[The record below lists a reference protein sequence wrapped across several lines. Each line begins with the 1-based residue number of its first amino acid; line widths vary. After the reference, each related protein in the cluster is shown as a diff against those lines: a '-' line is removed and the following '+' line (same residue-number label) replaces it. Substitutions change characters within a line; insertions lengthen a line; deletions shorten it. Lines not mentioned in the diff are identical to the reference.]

1 MPVHPTQI
9 GPAGLPAPADLRYEP
24 SLAPLATHGTA
35 MHRRF
40 LSSSS
45 VVLAAALATADS
57 ALVTACGAPA
67 APAAPS
73 PAAPP
78 AVAPAPAVAEPAAP
92 VATPLTTGEREAVGG
107 RIFHVAERPGGAT
120 VDVIL
125 PSGQG
130 AKTMLSGTAGDGP
143 PSVLPGPVAPSGE
156 WMAVITVDEHE
167 GGHAE
172 RVEVRPL
179 DAAGQLGE
187 PVWRSDAAPQV
198 RSPNWSPDSRTLVFE
213 AAFSSFRD
221 IYALDLADRTAPKQR
236 RLTDHPAG
244 NYEPAFS
251 PDGRQ
256 IAFVSSRDG
265 NAEVYVMRA
274 DGSEPQRV
282 THFQLD
288 DWGPVWSPDGGTL
301 AFLSNRESVDRIFL
315 CKPDGTELR
324 RLTAETTEARKS
336 FEPGEAEPVFTP
348 DGKGLVFSVRTGPQ
362 QAALRRADLATGQ
375 VTPLTAGKSS
385 DREPTFAPDGKL
397 LVFASDR
404 DGDPELYLMRPDGTG
419 VTRLTERQGADWLP
433 RWSPR

>member
-1 MPVHPTQI
+1 MFLHPAAC
-9 GPAGLPAPADLRYEP
+9 G
-24 SLAPLATHGTA
+24 
-35 MHRRF
+35 
-40 LSSSS
+40 
-45 VVLAAALATADS
+45 AALA
-57 ALVTACGAPA
+57 LACGAPA
-67 APAAPS
+67 SPASPTVPS
-73 PAAPP
+73 PAAP
-78 AVAPAPAVAEPAAP
+78 APAVEAPAAEPAAP
-92 VATPLTTGEREAVGG
+92 PSPPLTAEEREAAGG
-107 RIFHVAERPGGAT
+107 RIFYLAERDDGAT

-130 AKTMLSGTAGDGP
+130 AKTMLSGTPGAGP
-143 PSVLPGPVAPSGE
+143 PSVLPGPVAPNGE

-167 GGHAE
+167 GAHDE
-172 RVEVRPL
+172 RIEVRPL
-179 DAAGQLGE
+179 GPAGELGE

-198 RSPNWSPDSRTLVFE
+198 RSPNWSPDSRTLAFE

-221 IYALDLADRTAPKQR
+221 IYALDLADKTAPKLR

-274 DGSEPQRV
+274 DGSEPQRL

-288 DWGPVWSPDGGTL
+288 DWGPVWSRDGGLL
-301 AFLSNRESVDRIFL
+301 AFISNRESADRIFV
-315 CKPDGTELR
+315 CKPDGSELR
-324 RLTAETTEARKS
+324 RLTPDVLDARKS

-348 DGKGLVFSVRTGPQ
+348 DGKGLVYSVRTGPQ
-362 QAALRRADLATGQ
+362 KAALRRADLATGAI
-375 VTPLTAGKSS
+375 VPLTAGASS

-404 DGDPELYLMRPDGTG
+404 DGDPELYLMRLDGTG
-419 VTRLTERQGADWLP
+419 VTRLTERKGADWLP

>member
-1 MPVHPTQI
+1 MVLVHPTQI
-9 GPAGLPAPADLRYEP
+9 GPAGLPALADLGYEP
-24 SLAPLATHGTA
+24 SLATLATNGTA
-35 MHRRF
+35 MHRR
-40 LSSSS
+40 LTPLPS
-45 VVLAAALATADS
+45 VVFAALAMAGS
-57 ALVTACGAPA
+57 ALAAACGAPA

-73 PAAPP
+73 PAAPA
-78 AVAPAPAVAEPAAP
+78 AVAPAPVAEPAAP
-92 VATPLTTGEREAVGG
+92 VSTPLTAGEREAVGG
-107 RIFHVAERPGGAT
+107 RIFYLAERAGGAT

-143 PSVLPGPVAPSGE
+143 PSVLPGPVAPGGE

-172 RVEVRPL
+172 RIEVRPL
-179 DAAGQLGE
+179 DAAGVLGE

-198 RSPNWSPDSRTLVFE
+198 RSPSWSPDGRTLAFE
-213 AAFSSFRD
+213 AAFTSFRD
-221 IYALDLADRTAPKQR
+221 IYALDLADKTVPKLR

-244 NYEPAFS
+244 NYEPAYS

-265 NAEVYVMRA
+265 NAEIYVMHA
-274 DGSEPQRV
+274 DGSEPRRV

-288 DWGPVWSPDGGTL
+288 DWGPVWSKDGGTL
-301 AFLSNRESVDRIFL
+301 AFISNRESVDRIFL

-324 RLTAETTEARKS
+324 RVTPETMDARKS
-336 FEPGEAEPVFTP
+336 FEPGEAEPTFSP
-348 DGKGLVFSVRTGPQ
+348 DGTGLVFSVRTGPQ
-362 QAALRRADLATGQ
+362 QAALRRADLATGAI
-375 VTPLTAGKSS
+375 TPLTSGTSS

-419 VTRLTERQGADWLP
+419 VARLTERQGADWLP